1 MELLYLA
8 IIIIWVLG
16 IIIYK
21 KNSDY
26 ALIPAFLL
34 FLVSALLTVFN
45 LRDIAELI
53 MRISFIGWIIGIFGA
68 LIEYK
73 KTLIN
78 LSN

>member
-1 MELLYLA
+1 MELIYLA
-8 IIIIWVLG
+8 IITIWVLG

-34 FLVSALLTVFN
+34 FLVSAFFTVLN
-45 LRDIAELI
+45 LSDIAEQI
-53 MRISFIGWIIGIFGA
+53 MRISFIGWLIGIVGA

-73 KTLIN
+73 KTLVN
-78 LSN
+78 FSD

>member
-1 MELLYLA
+1 MELIYLA
-8 IIIIWVLG
+8 IITIWVLG

-34 FLVSALLTVFN
+34 FLVSAFFTVLN
-45 LRDIAELI
+45 LSDIAEQI
-53 MRISFIGWIIGIFGA
+53 MRISFIGWLIGIVGV

-73 KTLIN
+73 KFKV
-78 LSN
+78 SY